1 MCTCCLLEQIQWNF
15 CSFFIWGHWVCM
27 MLNKTELPHRKC
39 GWSRWMVWNWLV
51 RERFSMWN
59 FPKEW
64 FLGVWM
70 WQLKKE
76 PRKKIARKRLALV
89 GLNFG
94 KQLLTYPSENKK
106 VLCILVNLKSTSTVL
121 LLNILSIL
129 RDNYFKTMGFVF
141 NILFLQG
148 WYWWL
153 TKEKQYTIC
162 LLWPSFIYL
171 ICRCWKCMHYVKCL
185 FCIFEFF
192 N

>member
-27 MLNKTELPHRKC
+27 MLNKTELPHRKW
-39 GWSRWMVWNWLV
+39 GWSGWMVWNWLV
-51 RERFSMWN
+51 RKRFSMWN

-70 WQLKKE
+70 WRLKKE

-106 VLCILVNLKSTSTVL
+106 VLCILVNLKTTSTVL
-121 LLNILSIL
+121 LLNILSVL
-129 RDNYFKTMGFVF
+129 RDNYFKTMGFIF
-141 NILFLQG
+141 NIFCFYKDDISDLPKRSNTQYALAFFYLSYLQMLKM
-148 WYWWL
+148 YAL
-153 TKEKQYTIC
+153 CKM
-162 LLWPSFIYL
+162 LVLYL
-171 ICRCWKCMHYVKCL
+171 CWV
-185 FCIFEFF
+185 F
-192 N
+192 